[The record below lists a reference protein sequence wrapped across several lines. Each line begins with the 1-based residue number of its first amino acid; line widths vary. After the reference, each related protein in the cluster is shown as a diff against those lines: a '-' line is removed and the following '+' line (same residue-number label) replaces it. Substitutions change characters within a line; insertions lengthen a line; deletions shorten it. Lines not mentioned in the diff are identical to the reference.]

1 MVRKATKED
10 IPRIAEIIIFGK
22 RVAYRPIFQD
32 DVASFNEFLVVPL
45 AEEYQRD
52 ITLLDNM
59 LVYDDRIV
67 KGVINANPTAENEV
81 EISEFYVE
89 PFFKGQGIG
98 RALIEEVIART
109 KQEGRKRIFLWVLE
123 ENEQARR
130 FYEANGFTPTGET
143 DVVGDTGKIDLCYEL
158 IL

>member
-109 KQEGRKRIFLWVLE
+109 K
-123 ENEQARR
+123 
-130 FYEANGFTPTGET
+130 
-143 DVVGDTGKIDLCYEL
+143 
-158 IL
+158 